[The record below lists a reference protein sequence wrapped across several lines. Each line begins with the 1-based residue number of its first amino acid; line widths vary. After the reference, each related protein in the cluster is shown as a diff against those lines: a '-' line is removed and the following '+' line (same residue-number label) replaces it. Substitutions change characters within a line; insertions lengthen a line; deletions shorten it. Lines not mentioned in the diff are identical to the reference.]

1 MKEIATVET
10 TQTHAAANTAVD
22 AYVSSAKVAYTA
34 QTAANVPM
42 GDAATHAKKT
52 ETKQSATPPQPQTL
66 ADAAE
71 RGNAHKASESQVSC
85 RE

>member
-22 AYVSSAKVAYTA
+22 AYVSAKAAYTA

-42 GDAATHAKKT
+42 RDAATHAKKT